1 MNAHVI
7 PAPDSD
13 TRGQAPSG
21 IHAKTRAP
29 WAWIPAFAGMTI
41 AALLVSSCGTVPKS
55 GKYYSDDGPPE
66 SVPDNLAQIPDA
78 TPRDEPFH
86 RFANRPYTVF
96 GQTYVPVVNK
106 QPTRERGLASW
117 YGRKFHGQKTASGE
131 TYDMFAMT
139 AAHRTL
145 PIPSYARVTNVKN
158 GQSVVVRVN
167 DRGPF
172 HSNRIIDLSYAA
184 AARIGI
190 VNSGSGLVEVE
201 RIVPGPGVSGQVV
214 AGAPPPPPPR
224 TAMVETP
231 MVSREASSIWL
242 QLGAF
247 SSPESAESFRDKV
260 ARDLPWMLE
269 PVSIAA
275 RDGLHRVRLGP
286 YRNADEAAAIGDK
299 VRRSLGVAPVMTQR

>member
-1 MNAHVI
+1 M
-7 PAPDSD
+7 
-13 TRGQAPSG
+13 
-21 IHAKTRAP
+21 RA
-29 WAWIPAFAGMTI
+29 AVAYAGMAVLVLVL
-41 AALLVSSCGTVPKS
+41 AACGSTKPS
-55 GKYYSDDGPPE
+55 GKYYSDDGPPQ
-66 SVPDNLAQIPDA
+66 SVPDNLAHIPDA
-78 TPRDEPFH
+78 APRDEPFH

-96 GQTYVPVVNK
+96 GQTYVPVVNR

-139 AAHRTL
+139 AAHKTL

-158 GQSVVVRVN
+158 GLAVVVRVN

-190 VNSGSGLVEVE
+190 VNAGSGLVEVE
-201 RIVPGPGVSGQVV
+201 RIVPGPGVSDR
-214 AGAPPPPPPR
+214 AASATAPPPPPPR
-224 TAMVETP
+224 AATVETQ
-231 MVSREASSIWL
+231 MVAREASSIWL

-247 SSPESAESFRDKV
+247 SSQEGAESFREKV

-275 RDGLHRVRLGP
+275 HDGLHRVRLGP
-286 YRNADEAAAIGDK
+286 YRNADEATAIGEK